1 MFLSLS
7 LYMQYSCH
15 LIIFITRLSPVPQS
29 LSRAGGVQN
38 WTQDFRYDLS
48 SSEERG
54 RISFLD
60 LLATLPLQLRI
71 LLVTFTPWAH
81 CWLIFNFLLGPS
93 GPFFTAVFYLVS
105 SQHILVHA
113 LLTTGLHPLPHHMSP
128 HLSHYLVS
136 PSSFCSC
143 IDLPPPIHSQPPYS
157 AHVSTVCIFSQIS
170 FFLFLNSWQFFLPP
184 PPLDS
189 DYSPASICH
198 WFYLHSWLSPQ
209 EKQKLDPGCSY
220 QKFAWMY
227 LEERKR
233 AAVWEKKGWCM
244 IACIT

>member
-1 MFLSLS
+1 MTSAVL
-7 LYMQYSCH
+7 
-15 LIIFITRLSPVPQS
+15 RP
-29 LSRAGGVQN
+29 AGN
-38 WTQDFRYDLS
+38 TPPATQDTVGHLYPM
-48 SSEERG
+48 G
-54 RISFLD
+54 T
-60 LLATLPLQLRI
+60 LLAYIQ
-71 LLVTFTPWAH
+71 LLVGTVR
-81 CWLIFNFLLGPS
+81 
-93 GPFFTAVFYLVS
+93 FTAVFYLVS

>member
-29 LSRAGGVQN
+29 LSRAGESKTEHRTSGMTSAVLRPAGN
-38 WTQDFRYDLS
+38 TPPATQDTVGHLYPM
-48 SSEERG
+48 G
-54 RISFLD
+54 T
-60 LLATLPLQLRI
+60 LLAYIQ
-71 LLVTFTPWAH
+71 LLVGTVR
-81 CWLIFNFLLGPS
+81 
-93 GPFFTAVFYLVS
+93 FTAVFYLVS

-170 FFLFLNSWQFFLPP
+170 FFLFLNS
-184 PPLDS
+184 
-189 DYSPASICH
+189 
-198 WFYLHSWLSPQ
+198 
-209 EKQKLDPGCSY
+209 
-220 QKFAWMY
+220 
-227 LEERKR
+227 
-233 AAVWEKKGWCM
+233 
-244 IACIT
+244 